1 MDEFNLDRPELTGAL
16 VSLEFGQGGRI
27 SQMWL
32 TDPTAPEGNEDF
44 QFVAPPVAM
53 GDEIA
58 EDYYPGTILL
68 GVRTS
73 PDDPWIVG
81 RNTQAEYIP
90 DEDDDGSSVRFEY
103 EFLFIDEIRATG
115 RFYEVTGSLPYIC
128 WEVVIKNRSRRSVEI
143 GELGFPM
150 ALNNVLEGFPRS
162 DEGQRNLHSERVHI
176 HSYIGGAASYLF
188 GQRMNGRPPGLLV
201 FPLDDTT
208 WEFCSHVPAS
218 LSTEMR
224 WDGIPIVYSHSRAL
238 VDREEWPDWANG
250 HTSIVLEPGEERTYK
265 IGFASADRY
274 LVDNVNSILA
284 EFKRPSIR
292 VYPACVVPYEVGAAI
307 EVSGV
312 TPARFTTDVET
323 EMETDSDEE
332 GGFCYVRPK
341 QPGAV
346 RLMIDDTSD
355 QQSSIHLLFTEP
367 ISNLIQRRAEWIM
380 QHQVVRE
387 PGPFQKAIVP
397 ADNRNGQAILDI
409 EMFANGFGVISSLS
423 DALFL
428 AEKNTIYPVRDQ
440 VLVLD
445 EYVDDFLEETLQ
457 NPADGS
463 VGSVLSDP
471 RSVATHYG
479 RPQVYPLVMNL
490 YRAMAHIADGYG
502 ELRHPKAHYLQR
514 AARCALAMF
523 RHVSR
528 ASLRATGLPL
538 MTTLPELVQELRE
551 NKLEAEA
558 KALEQ
563 QLVAR
568 DRELARRRYPFGV
581 ESPWSTA
588 PFAEA
593 FFSARRRQDEE
604 SEERLI
610 RLAMASK
617 SLSPSWWW
625 YGSDKRW
632 AISTNRAEGS
642 VQDDRGELCLGGNTV
657 ANSLL
662 FFEQLDRDYN
672 QLPEGYLRAAFGG
685 VLGVWALVR
694 ADGAASMAYCPDP
707 SSKHFGMSWLTGDVG
722 ISLWQYLHDVA
733 AWVLPSNQ
741 SGVSTFACHFEVDTV
756 ENVEVFRI
764 RPWDGIG
771 RRIVVRQLG
780 LEAEVRHARMTE
792 LRFDARKRFAT
803 VVLENTSDKDLV
815 ASVSLRGLWGRRFEV
830 MGRELQGV
838 DGHVTADVAVPSNSV
853 TKVEFRVRG

>member
-16 VSLEFGQGGRI
+16 VSLEFGPGGRI

-53 GDEIA
+53 GDELA

-68 GVRTS
+68 GVRS
-73 PDDPWIVG
+73 GPDDPWIVG
-81 RNTQAEYIP
+81 RNTRAEYLS
-90 DEDDDGSSVRFEY
+90 DDDAEDGSVKFEY
-103 EFLFIDEIRATG
+103 EFLFIDDLKATG
-115 RFYEVTGSLPYIC
+115 RFYEVNGSLPHIC
-128 WEVVIKNRSRRSVEI
+128 WEITIKNRSRRSIEI

-162 DEGQRNLHSERVHI
+162 DEGQRNLHAERVHI
-176 HSYIGGAASYLF
+176 HPFLGGAASYLF
-188 GQRMNGRPPGLLV
+188 AQRMNGRPPGLLV
-201 FPLDDTT
+201 FPMGDTS
-208 WEFCSHVPAS
+208 WEMCSHVPAS

-224 WDGIPIVYSHSRAL
+224 WDGIPIVYAHSRASIE
-238 VDREEWPDWANG
+238 REEWQHWANG
-250 HTSIVLEPGEERTYK
+250 HSSAILEPNEERTYQ

-274 LVDNVNSILA
+274 LVDNVNAVLA
-284 EFKRPSIR
+284 EFKRPAIR
-292 VYPACVVPYEVGAAI
+292 VYPSCVVPFEVGAAVEI
-307 EVSGV
+307 SGV
-312 TPARFTTDVET
+312 TPARFTTDVEC

-332 GGFCYVRPK
+332 GGFCFLRPS
-341 QPGAV
+341 QPGIV
-346 RLMIDDTSD
+346 RLTIDDTSD
-355 QQSSIHLLFTEP
+355 HASQAHFLFTEA
-367 ISNLIQRRAEWIM
+367 IATLIQRRAEWIM
-380 QHQVVRE
+380 DHQIVRSE
-387 PGPFQKAIVP
+387 GPFYRAIVP
-397 ADNRNGQAILDI
+397 ADNRTGLAIIDVDL
-409 EMFANGFGVISSLS
+409 FANGFGVISSLS

-428 AEKNTIYPVRDQ
+428 AEKNTIYPIREQIQ
-440 VLVLD
+440 VLD
-445 EYVDDFLEETLQ
+445 QYVDDFLEETLQ

-463 VGSVLSDP
+463 VGSVLTDP

-490 YRAMAHIADGYG
+490 YRAMAAIATGYG
-502 ELRHPKAHYLQR
+502 ELRHPKLHYLQR

-538 MTTLPELVQELRE
+538 MTTMQELVQELRD
-551 NKLEAEA
+551 NKLDGEA

-563 QLVAR
+563 QLLSR

-581 ESPWSTA
+581 ESPWSAA

-610 RLAMASK
+610 RLAMAAK

-632 AISTNRAEGS
+632 PINISRIDGA
-642 VQDDRGELCLGGNTV
+642 VQDDKGELCLGANTV

-694 ADGAASMAYCPDP
+694 SDGAAGMAYCPDP
-707 SSKHFGMSWLTGDVG
+707 ASRQYGISWLTGDVG
-722 ISLWQYLHDVA
+722 ISLWQYLHGVA
-733 AWVLPSNQ
+733 AWVLPSSQ
-741 SGVSTFACHFEVDTV
+741 TGVSTFGCHFEVETV
-756 ENVEVFRI
+756 DQIEVFRI

-780 LEAEVRHARMTE
+780 LEAEVKNARMTE
-792 LRFDARKRFAT
+792 LKFDARKRFAT
-803 VVLENTSDKDLV
+803 VILENTSDKDLV
-815 ASVSLRGLWGRRFEV
+815 AEVSVKGLWGRRFEV
-830 MGRELQGV
+830 MGRELQGI
-838 DGHVTADVAVPSNSV
+838 DGYVTADVAVAANSV
-853 TKVEFRVRG
+853 TKVEFGVRG